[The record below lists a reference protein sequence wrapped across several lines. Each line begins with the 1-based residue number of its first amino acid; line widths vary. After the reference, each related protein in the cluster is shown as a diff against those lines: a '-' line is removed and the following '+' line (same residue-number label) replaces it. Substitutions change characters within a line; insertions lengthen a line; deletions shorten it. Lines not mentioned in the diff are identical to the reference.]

1 MAIGSNQI
9 DETRFPRVGD
19 MYQSAD
25 YDSATNRVDL
35 DVQGGVGSLRVVSGT

>member
-19 MYQSAD
+19 VYQSAD
-25 YDSATNRVDL
+25 YDTATDRIDL
-35 DVQGGVGSLRVVSGT
+35 DVQGGAGSLRVISGS